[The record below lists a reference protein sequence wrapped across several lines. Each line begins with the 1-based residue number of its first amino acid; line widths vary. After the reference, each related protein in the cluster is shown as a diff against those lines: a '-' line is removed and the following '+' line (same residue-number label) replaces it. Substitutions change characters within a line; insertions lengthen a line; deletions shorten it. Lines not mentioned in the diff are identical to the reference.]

1 MCTSVDRNALITM
14 ITEILVTTIIIT
26 VIIIATIT
34 TTINTNIIISITI
47 TITNMRTTKIK
58 RAVMIT
64 SWGTRRS

>member
-14 ITEILVTTIIIT
+14 IMGILVTTIIIT
-26 VIIIATIT
+26 VIIIAT

-47 TITNMRTTKIK
+47 TNMRTTRIK